1 VDGAQAAFE
10 HGTGMSAP
18 ANGQEAA
25 KGAEIGLQTQRK
37 ALEFPSF
44 EKFRINTCFGWCCA
58 DLP

>member
-1 VDGAQAAFE
+1 
-10 HGTGMSAP
+10 MSAP

-25 KGAEIGLQTQRK
+25 KGAEIGLQTPRK